1 MLEFVGA
8 HRLKMGEISEKWLS
22 EIRSLANEKALQDIE
37 ANKLGEVLDYDA
49 QGEVNESKEGKTQN
63 VPMARNTVKPFT
75 ETTSALF

>member
-49 QGEVNESKEGKTQN
+49 QIFSFERLVLYSKRLPT
-63 VPMARNTVKPFT
+63 
-75 ETTSALF
+75 LF